1 MSPPSALIRTLYDPV
16 GWADPEWFAHFG
28 VDGRWPRRF
37 ANRVMLR
44 RAQLSNVRRE
54 DCDSALARWLVLHWA
69 DLPAVAYLAGARLA
83 RGRLAGGNALTK
95 LRFNALGFLALP
107 IPILD
112 RRPFIDSELASPVGA
127 DVDADQL
134 ALASGV
140 SCVKVAT
147 RALAFG
153 WQQRIR
159 LKFPYSCDW
168 RDATCVEPPGVAL
181 GPRVALRLLQSA
193 AYFYHAENH

>member
-1 MSPPSALIRTLYDPV
+1 MSPSSALIRTLYDPV
-16 GWADPEWFAHFG
+16 GWADPEWFAHFD
-28 VDGRWPRRF
+28 VDERWPRRF

-54 DCDSALARWLVLHWA
+54 DCDDALVEWLISHWA
-69 DLPAVAYLAGARLA
+69 DLPAVTYLAGARLA
-83 RGRLAGGNALTK
+83 RWRLAGSNALTK
-95 LRFNALGFLALP
+95 LRFNAFGFIALP

-112 RRPFIDSELASPVGA
+112 RQSSMSALAVPIGA
-127 DVDADQL
+127 DVDADRL

-159 LKFPYSCDW
+159 LRFPHSCDW
-168 RDATCVEPPGVAL
+168 RDAACVEPPGSVL
-181 GPRVALRLLQSA
+181 DSRVALRLLQSA
-193 AYFYHAENH
+193 AHFYYAENH